1 MPIENALHQHYSIWL
16 QTILPFSFPG
26 ILVAPNVWLAF
37 LVKRPPGEQRYKS
50 TLIIYGC
57 LVFASV
63 IFIYVRAAVFLL
75 VSLKCTER
83 LHDNMV
89 IAVLRAPVLFFDSN
103 PLGRILNRFSEDIGC
118 MDEILPQKF
127 LLSIQLSLLLLTT
140 FTLPIVANPWLLIV
154 FLPVAV
160 LVGFITRYY
169 LKTSRDLK
177 RLEVASRSPV
187 LSHLAETMNGLD
199 TIRTRSRQRAFED
212 KFHRYMFDI
221 FGTCCRY
228 ISDIH
233 VSLVEQWNG
242 GTMRLSLRIGA
253 TCSEVFFSKT

>member
-1 MPIENALHQHYSIWL
+1 M
-16 QTILPFSFPG
+16 
-26 ILVAPNVWLAF
+26 APNVWLAF

-63 IFIYVRAAVFLL
+63 IFIHVRAVVFLL

-89 IAVLRAPVLFFDSN
+89 MAVLRAPVLFFDSN

-140 FTLPIVANPWLLIV
+140 FTLPIVANPWLLIF

-187 LSHLAETMNGLD
+187 LSHLAETMNGVD

-212 KFHRYMFDI
+212 KFHRYMFNMFWYMLQI
-221 FGTCCRY
+221 NFRYSCQSCRAM
-228 ISDIH
+228 
-233 VSLVEQWNG
+233 ERGNG
-242 GTMRLSLRIGA
+242 VPKSQDGHRLQRGFLKKKREIDKNEIDNFKKFMDRKK
-253 TCSEVFFSKT
+253 CID

>member
-1 MPIENALHQHYSIWL
+1 M
-16 QTILPFSFPG
+16 
-26 ILVAPNVWLAF
+26 APNVWLAF

-63 IFIYVRAAVFLL
+63 IFIHVRAVVFLL

-89 IAVLRAPVLFFDSN
+89 MAVLRAPVLFFDSN

-140 FTLPIVANPWLLIV
+140 FTLPIVANPWLLIF

-187 LSHLAETMNGLD
+187 LSHLAETMNGVD

-212 KFHRYMFDI
+212 KFHRYMFNMFWYMLQI
-221 FGTCCRY
+221 NFRYSGQSCRAM
-228 ISDIH
+228 
-233 VSLVEQWNG
+233 ERGNG
-242 GTMRLSLRIGA
+242 VPKSQDGHRLQRGFLKKKREIDKNEIDNFKKFMDRKK
-253 TCSEVFFSKT
+253 CID

>member
-1 MPIENALHQHYSIWL
+1 M
-16 QTILPFSFPG
+16 
-26 ILVAPNVWLAF
+26 APNVWLAF
-37 LVKRPPGEQRYKS
+37 LVKRPPGQQRYKS

-187 LSHLAETMNGLD
+187 LSHLAETMNGVD

-212 KFHRYMFDI
+212 KFHRYMFNMFWYMLQI
-221 FGTCCRY
+221 NFRYSCQSCRAM
-228 ISDIH
+228 
-233 VSLVEQWNG
+233 ERGNG
-242 GTMRLSLRIGA
+242 VPKSQDGCRLQRGFLLKKREIDKNEIDNFKKFMDRKK
-253 TCSEVFFSKT
+253 CID

>member
-1 MPIENALHQHYSIWL
+1 M
-16 QTILPFSFPG
+16 
-26 ILVAPNVWLAF
+26 APNVWLAF

-63 IFIYVRAAVFLL
+63 IFIHVRAVVFLL

-118 MDEILPQKF
+118 MDEILPQRF

-187 LSHLAETMNGLD
+187 LSHLAETMNGVD

-212 KFHRYMFDI
+212 KFHRYMFNMFWYMLQI
-221 FGTCCRY
+221 NFRYSCQSCRAM
-228 ISDIH
+228 
-233 VSLVEQWNG
+233 ERGNG
-242 GTMRLSLRIGA
+242 VPKSQDGHRLQRGFLKKKREIDKNEIDNFKKFMDRKK
-253 TCSEVFFSKT
+253 CID

>member
-1 MPIENALHQHYSIWL
+1 M
-16 QTILPFSFPG
+16 
-26 ILVAPNVWLAF
+26 APNVWLAF

-63 IFIYVRAAVFLL
+63 VFIYVRAAVFLL

-127 LLSIQLSLLLLTT
+127 LLSIQLSLLFLTT
-140 FTLPIVANPWLLIV
+140 ITLPIVANPWLLIV

-187 LSHLAETMNGLD
+187 LSHLAETMNGVD

-212 KFHRYMFDI
+212 KFHRYMFNMFWYMLQI
-221 FGTCCRY
+221 HFRYSCQSCRAMEQGN
-228 ISDIH
+228 SAPKSWDRSH
-233 VSLVEQWNG
+233 VQRGFLFKNITNDKNE
-242 GTMRLSLRIGA
+242 MKI
-253 TCSEVFFSKT
+253 